1 MITKINIIDR
11 IGWRLLVAAFFT
23 LQWPMVN
30 GQRSMVNGQ
39 RSMVN
44 GQRSMVNGQRSMV
57 NGQRSIIS
65 AQTVTDLIKND
76 PSYAACNYRV
86 YPDSVEMPMT
96 PPPAGKH
103 PFYISHYGRHGSR
116 YINNRKGYDVP
127 YKMMLRADSLG
138 QLTPTGH
145 DVLKEIELIIADTEG
160 QWGDLT
166 GFGMLQLRHI
176 ARRMTERFPEVLS
189 GDARV
194 DAKSTVVTRCM
205 LSMGTFL
212 MEMAKINPELRIT
225 MRASKRDMW
234 YMNHQDKLLRKDMPE
249 ETEEAYNK
257 FVAKYSKNRKLMNLL
272 FTDPDSASTV
282 VDETRLNYY
291 IIKMGLF
298 QLNTHFYQKT
308 FLTDL
313 FEAEDLYR
321 LWKTDNVW
329 WYLNYGSSELNDGD
343 RPYTQRYL
351 LRQIIADADSCM
363 QLERPGIQLRF
374 GHETVLLPLTCLIGI
389 NGYDKHI
396 TDWEDIEAEG
406 WLSSSVFPM
415 ASNLQFIFYRS
426 DINDQDVLFKV
437 LLNEQEAQLP
447 IKTDCAP
454 YYHWNDFRAFYLDKL
469 DRYDEKRKALGQ

>member
-1 MITKINIIDR
+1 MV
-11 IGWRLLVAAFFT
+11 LC
-23 LQWPMVN
+23 LQ
-30 GQRSMVNGQ
+30 
-39 RSMVN
+39 
-44 GQRSMVNGQRSMV
+44 
-57 NGQRSIIS
+57 

-76 PSYAACNYRV
+76 PSFAACNYRI

-96 PPPAGKH
+96 PPPAGKQ

-116 YINNRKGYDVP
+116 YINNRTGYDTP
-127 YKMMLRADSLG
+127 YKMMLKADSLG
-138 QLTPTGH
+138 QLTPLGH

-166 GFGMLQLRHI
+166 GFGMLQQRHI
-176 ARRMTERFPEVLS
+176 ARRMTERFPEIFS
-189 GDARV
+189 GNARV
-194 DAKSTVVTRCM
+194 NAKSTVVTRCM
-205 LSMGTFL
+205 MSMGSFL
-212 MEMAKINPELRIT
+212 MEMAKINPELNIT

-249 ETEEAYNK
+249 ETEKEYDK
-257 FVAKYSKNRKLMNLL
+257 FVAKYSSNHKLMNQL
-272 FTDPDSASTV
+272 FINPDSASKV
-282 VDETRLNYY
+282 VSETWLNYY

-298 QLNTHFYQKT
+298 QLNTHFYKDT

-313 FEAEDLYR
+313 FEVEDLYN

-343 RPYTQRYL
+343 RPFTQRYL
-351 LRQIIADADSCM
+351 LRQIITDADSCM
-363 QLERPGIQLRF
+363 QLEKPGVQLRF
-374 GHETVLLPLTCLIGI
+374 GHETVLLPLTCLLGI

-396 TDWEDIEAEG
+396 DNWEDIEKEG

-426 DINDQDVLFKV
+426 DINDHDVLFKV

-447 IKTDCAP
+447 IQTDCAP
-454 YYHWNDFRAFYLDKL
+454 YYHWKDFRKFYLDKL
-469 DRYDEKRKALGQ
+469 DKYDEKRKALGR

>member
-1 MITKINIIDR
+1 MKRNRFILTAI
-11 IGWRLLVAAFFT
+11 WSLLVLC
-23 LQWPMVN
+23 LQ
-30 GQRSMVNGQ
+30 
-39 RSMVN
+39 
-44 GQRSMVNGQRSMV
+44 
-57 NGQRSIIS
+57 

-76 PSYAACNYRV
+76 PSYAACNYRI

-96 PPPAGKH
+96 PPPAGKQ

-116 YINNRKGYDVP
+116 YINNRTGYDTP
-127 YKMMLRADSLG
+127 YKMMLKADSLG
-138 QLTPTGH
+138 QLTPLGH

-166 GFGMLQLRHI
+166 GFGMLQQRHI
-176 ARRMTERFPEVLS
+176 ARRMTERFPEIFS
-189 GDARV
+189 GNARV
-194 DAKSTVVTRCM
+194 NAKSTVVTRCM
-205 LSMGTFL
+205 MSMGSFL
-212 MEMAKINPELRIT
+212 MEMAKINPELNIT

-249 ETEEAYNK
+249 ETEKEYDK
-257 FVAKYSKNRKLMNLL
+257 FVAKYSSNHKLMNQL
-272 FTDPDSASTV
+272 FINPDSASKV
-282 VDETRLNYY
+282 VSETWLNYY

-298 QLNTHFYQKT
+298 QLNTHFYKDT

-313 FEAEDLYR
+313 FEVEDLYN

-343 RPYTQRYL
+343 RPFTQRYL
-351 LRQIIADADSCM
+351 LRQIITDADSCM
-363 QLERPGIQLRF
+363 QLEKPGVQLRF
-374 GHETVLLPLTCLIGI
+374 GHETVLLPLTCLLGI

-396 TDWEDIEAEG
+396 DNWEDIEKEG

-426 DINDQDVLFKV
+426 DINDHDVLFKV

-447 IKTDCAP
+447 IQTDCAP
-454 YYHWNDFRAFYLDKL
+454 YYHWKDFRKFYIDKL
-469 DRYDEKRKALGQ
+469 DKYDEKRKALGR

>member
-1 MITKINIIDR
+1 MKRNRFILTAI
-11 IGWRLLVAAFFT
+11 WSLLVLC
-23 LQWPMVN
+23 LQ
-30 GQRSMVNGQ
+30 
-39 RSMVN
+39 
-44 GQRSMVNGQRSMV
+44 
-57 NGQRSIIS
+57 

-76 PSYAACNYRV
+76 PSYAACNYRI

-96 PPPAGKH
+96 PPPAGKQ

-116 YINNRKGYDVP
+116 YINNRTGYDTP
-127 YKMMLRADSLG
+127 YKMMLKADSLG
-138 QLTPTGH
+138 QLTPLGH

-166 GFGMLQLRHI
+166 GFGMLQQRHI
-176 ARRMTERFPEVLS
+176 ARRMTERFPEIFS
-189 GDARV
+189 GNARV
-194 DAKSTVVTRCM
+194 NAKSTVVTRCM
-205 LSMGTFL
+205 MSMGSFL
-212 MEMAKINPELRIT
+212 MEMAKINPELNIT

-249 ETEEAYNK
+249 ETEKEYDK
-257 FVAKYSKNRKLMNLL
+257 FVAKYSSNHKLMNQL
-272 FTDPDSASTV
+272 FINPDSASKV
-282 VDETRLNYY
+282 VSETWLNYY

-298 QLNTHFYQKT
+298 QLNTHFYKDT

-313 FEAEDLYR
+313 FEVEDLYN

-343 RPYTQRYL
+343 RPFTQRYL
-351 LRQIIADADSCM
+351 LRQIITDADSCM
-363 QLERPGIQLRF
+363 QLEKPGVQLRF
-374 GHETVLLPLTCLIGI
+374 GHETVLLPLTCLLGI

-396 TDWEDIEAEG
+396 DNWEDIEKEG

-447 IKTDCAP
+447 IQTDCAP
-454 YYHWNDFRAFYLDKL
+454 YYHWKDFRKFYIDKL
-469 DRYDEKRKALGQ
+469 DKYDEKRKALGR